1 MITLPAKFALSIN
14 VRMKLLAA
22 LYNDFKSLPG
32 VAVSSLSDLIN
43 SISVRNNKA
52 YFEANGAAVL
62 MACTNALVNPIDGDY
77 VTRTDVLNASN
88 LLSALYADYL
98 QVLDNA
104 YVPITDNSNSF
115 SASGE
120 TQALLQQTIISTI
133 ANLADLALNAKQER
147 TVILMKDSNLI
158 LLTHKYMGLDAND
171 LNMET
176 FRQINNIKNGRLFN
190 VKKGTKIKYYA

>member
-1 MITLPAKFALSIN
+1 
-14 VRMKLLAA
+14 
-22 LYNDFKSLPG
+22 
-32 VAVSSLSDLIN
+32 
-43 SISVRNNKA
+43 
-52 YFEANGAAVL
+52 L

-98 QVLDNA
+98 QVLDNV

-158 LLTHKYMGLDAND
+158 SLTHKYMGLDAND